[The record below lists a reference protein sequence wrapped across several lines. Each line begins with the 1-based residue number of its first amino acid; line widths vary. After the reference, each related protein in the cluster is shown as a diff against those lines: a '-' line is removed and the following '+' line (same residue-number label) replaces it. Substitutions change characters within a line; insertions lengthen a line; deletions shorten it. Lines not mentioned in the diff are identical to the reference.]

1 MAFTA
6 GSKHAKSNDLPY
18 LSVTLN
24 NHEHGTARFPNRPG
38 DDQQRN
44 KGDFWTFDL
53 RRNLGFKKGCITKA
67 DIKSIVVQNG
77 GKDGWRIE
85 SIITILRFGQSDYS
99 IVTADIGTNKAV
111 DRNPSKGDRS
121 SFREITL
128 NKTYNY

>member
-18 LSVTLN
+18 LSITLKN
-24 NHEHGTARFPNRPG
+24 NKHSTARFPNRPG

-44 KGDFWTFDL
+44 KGDFWIFNL
-53 RRNLGFKKGCITKA
+53 KRNRCITKA
-67 DIKSIVVQNG
+67 DIKKVVVQNG

-85 SIITILRFGQSDYS
+85 SIITILRFGQRDYS
-99 IVTADIGTNKAV
+99 IVTADIGINKAV
-111 DRNPSKGDRS
+111 DRTPSKGDRS
-121 SFREITL
+121 SFRQITL